1 MWLDVLQPGGVAG
14 FGIIKGEVM
23 GTGEGSVAGTDDI
36 FGAKLLGPGAISM
49 DGSETG
55 NMEHSRAGGKKKKEI
70 LE

>member
-1 MWLDVLQPGGVAG
+1 
-14 FGIIKGEVM
+14 M
-23 GTGEGSVAGTDDI
+23 GTGEGGAAGTDVILD
-36 FGAKLLGPGAISM
+36 AKLLGRGAIAV